1 MNLKNKILNKIK
13 HKSPGYDLSYK
24 LSPDELFKFRHEINK
39 QYLNVLNINYPDF
52 SHKFKNSSI
61 YDYHFFSHL
70 FNHEKL
76 WNKSLRCLPQSFV
89 EIVKEM
95 KFYKKII
102 SDLGHFEISFISYD
116 DQVIIGQEEIYWR
129 IVRPNQPKD
138 VGPLHADKWFHE
150 ILKFDDKNLFQKG
163 CETYKMW
170 IPIYSEKGKNGLL
183 VVPDSNIRSWSYE
196 VIKKNGNPKPVLN
209 ERVKTKL
216 LDTDPGDIV
225 LFGDSLIHTGS
236 LNVGTKTR
244 VSVEITMVFSK

>member
-1 MNLKNKILNKIK
+1 
-13 HKSPGYDLSYK
+13 
-24 LSPDELFKFRHEINK
+24 
-39 QYLNVLNINYPDF
+39 
-52 SHKFKNSSI
+52 
-61 YDYHFFSHL
+61 
-70 FNHEKL
+70 
-76 WNKSLRCLPQSFV
+76 
-89 EIVKEM
+89 
-95 KFYKKII
+95 
-102 SDLGHFEISFISYD
+102 
-116 DQVIIGQEEIYWR
+116 
-129 IVRPNQPKD
+129 
-138 VGPLHADKWFHE
+138 
-150 ILKFDDKNLFQKG
+150 
-163 CETYKMW
+163 MW